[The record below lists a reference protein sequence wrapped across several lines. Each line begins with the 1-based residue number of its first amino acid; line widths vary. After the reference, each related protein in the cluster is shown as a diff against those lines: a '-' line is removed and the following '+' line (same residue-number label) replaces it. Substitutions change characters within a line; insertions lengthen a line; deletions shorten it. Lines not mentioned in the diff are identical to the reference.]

1 MNGELATI
9 ERGTADPVVYRERM
23 ALIAYGGL
31 STLQDVDRLRARMC
45 AAAEV
50 AKRAGVHE
58 AEWMAAARESERALG
73 KMIID
78 ARERGDLRPHGGRS
92 PLIHALPTLDDIG
105 VGKRLSAAATTFA
118 RLTDEEWCSEL
129 DRRTREGQASFQGMS
144 AWARTVLRNRRGKPE
159 RVPGRHLQAM
169 FVDQLARLA
178 ERLDATQPV
187 SIPDAGLVRD
197 TADELRRALYD
208 WVARVE
214 AVSGVHSGS

>member
-9 ERGTADPVVYRERM
+9 ERGPADPVVYRERM

-92 PLIHALPTLDDIG
+92 PHIHSLPTLDDIG
-105 VGKRLSAAATTFA
+105 VDKRLSAGATTFA
-118 RLTDEEWCSEL
+118 RLTDEEWRSEL
-129 DRRTREGQASFQGMS
+129 DLRTREGQASFQGMC
-144 AWARTVLRNRRGKPE
+144 AWARTVLRIRRGKPE
-159 RVPGRHLQAM
+159 RAQGRHIQAM
-169 FVDQLARLA
+169 FVDQLAKL
-178 ERLDATQPV
+178 
-187 SIPDAGLVRD
+187 
-197 TADELRRALYD
+197 
-208 WVARVE
+208 
-214 AVSGVHSGS
+214 